1 MGMLNKRMGR
11 TEKITSKLEDRTI
24 EITQS
29 EQRENGLENKGR
41 GAGEQS
47 LWDYNKTQH
56 LCHWRS
62 RKTGE
67 RSRAE
72 KASLDNG

>member
-11 TEKITSKLEDRTI
+11 TEKIISKLEDRTI

-29 EQRENGLENKGR
+29 EQRENGLEKKRGR

-47 LWDYNKTQH
+47 LWDYSKSPNICVTGVPEEQEKEGGLKKH
-56 LCHWRS
+56 L
-62 RKTGE
+62 
-67 RSRAE
+67 
-72 KASLDNG
+72 